1 MTPMISIWRSKSPS
15 TSFTWVASAGNWPKV
30 GSTGTQPALTPP
42 PQVVIEFKDVRKAFG
57 PNVIYDPLNLSVR
70 RGETLTVIG
79 GSGKG
84 KSVMLKMLIVTGI
97 RNDELAS
104 LAIDDVDLK
113 ALQVRVNQGK
123 GRKDRCVPFPASFRG
138 ELAQYIMSQRARR
151 CHFLFETHRMD
162 RFTTRWIREIVY
174 KYARKA
180 GLEKRIYPH
189 LFRHQL
195 LTHLAKNGIPDAKIQ
210 VISGHADRQSLAI
223 YQDLSL
229 ADIQGDYQD
238 AMRDFFKD

>member
-1 MTPMISIWRSKSPS
+1 MP
-15 TSFTWVASAGNWPKV
+15 PKELAQKLARILKRQKPDYNYLKKV
-30 GSTGTQPALTPP
+30 F
-42 PQVVIEFKDVRKAFG
+42 EHVRDELK
-57 PNVIYDPLNLSVR
+57 L
-70 RGETLTVIG
+70 
-79 GSGKG
+79 KG
-84 KSVMLKMLIVTGI
+84 KTAKERHLPELLTDDEMEIFYGAVREANDRVHTVMLKMLIVTGI

-113 ALQVRVNQGK
+113 ALQIRVNQGK
-123 GRKDRCVPFPASFRG
+123 GRKDRYVPFPASFRG

-151 CHFLFETHRMD
+151 CHYLFETHRMD
-162 RFTTRWIREIVY
+162 RYSTRWIREIVY

-189 LFRHQL
+189 LFRYQL

-223 YQDLSL
+223 YQNLSL
-229 ADIQGDYQD
+229 ADIQGDYQE

>member
-1 MTPMISIWRSKSPS
+1 MEER
-15 TSFTWVASAGNWPKV
+15 
-30 GSTGTQPALTPP
+30 TPP
-42 PQVVIEFKDVRKAFG
+42 KELAHKIARILKRQKPDYHYLKKVFEHVREELK
-57 PNVIYDPLNLSVR
+57 L
-70 RGETLTVIG
+70 
-79 GSGKG
+79 KG
-84 KSVMLKMLIVTGI
+84 KMAKERRLPDLLTDDEMNAFCAAVREVNDRVHTVMLKMLIVTGI

-104 LAIDDVDLK
+104 LAIDDVDVK
-113 ALQVRVNQGK
+113 SLQIRVNQGK
-123 GRKDRCVPFPASFRG
+123 GRKDRYVPFPASFRG

-151 CHFLFETHRMD
+151 CHYLFETHRMD

-210 VISGHADRQSLAI
+210 VISGHADRQSLAL

-229 ADIQGDYQD
+229 ADIQGEYQD

>member
-1 MTPMISIWRSKSPS
+1 MEERIP
-15 TSFTWVASAGNWPKV
+15 PKELAQKLARILKRQKPDYHYLKKV
-30 GSTGTQPALTPP
+30 F
-42 PQVVIEFKDVRKAFG
+42 EHVRDELK
-57 PNVIYDPLNLSVR
+57 L
-70 RGETLTVIG
+70 
-79 GSGKG
+79 KG
-84 KSVMLKMLIVTGI
+84 KMAKERRLPELLTDDEMRAFCGAVREANDRVHTVMLKMLIVTGI

-104 LAIDDVDLK
+104 LAINDVDLK